1 MRMDA
6 NAILNEM
13 EQLFPEAHCE
23 LNHRS
28 PFELLVAVVLSA
40 QTTDA
45 SVNRITPG
53 LFAKFPTPQAMAEAS
68 IEEISECIRSIG
80 LYRNKARSLKA
91 LSESLVEQFDG
102 VVPSS
107 RKELMS
113 LAGVGRKT
121 ANVIRSV
128 CFDIPSFAVDT
139 HVERVSKRLGLAK
152 PHDDVGK
159 VEEKLRRKIDRDRW
173 NKGHH
178 LFIFFGRYQC
188 TARNPKCEGCP
199 FQTTICKRER
209 LNAVRKK

>member
-1 MRMDA
+1 MRRDTDW
-6 NAILNEM
+6 ILDEM
-13 EQLFPEAHCE
+13 ERLFPNAHCE
-23 LNHRS
+23 LDHRS

-40 QTTDA
+40 QATDA
-45 SVNRITPG
+45 SVNRVTPG
-53 LFAKFPTPQAMAEAS
+53 LFAKYPTPQAMADAS
-68 IEEISECIRSIG
+68 VEEISQCIRSIG

-91 LSESLVEQFDG
+91 LSESLIEQFDG
-102 VVPSS
+102 IVPSS

-152 PHDDVGK
+152 PQDDVMK
-159 VEEKLRRKIDRDRW
+159 VEEKLRRKIARERW
-173 NKGHH
+173 NRAHH

-188 TARNPKCEGCP
+188 MARNPKCEGCP
-199 FQTTICKRER
+199 FQMICKKDQLES
-209 LNAVRKK
+209 KKKK